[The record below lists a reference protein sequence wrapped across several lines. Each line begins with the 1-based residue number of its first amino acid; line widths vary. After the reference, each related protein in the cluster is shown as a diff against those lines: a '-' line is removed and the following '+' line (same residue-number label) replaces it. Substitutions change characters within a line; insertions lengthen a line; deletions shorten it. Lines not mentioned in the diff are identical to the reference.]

1 MLCIINVPFYI
12 PYIGNIPKYI
22 YLYIYMDMHMLKF
35 LSSSCSIPLL
45 WCTEKLLKTVVYVF
59 LLQFFSSKI
68 LSFTSSI
75 SLLPLALVKVTND
88 FHLAKSNDECSVLI
102 ILGLSA
108 DLYIIDLFLLKT
120 FILLNFSDATLF

>member
-1 MLCIINVPFYI
+1 M
-12 PYIGNIPKYI
+12 

-35 LSSSCSIPLL
+35 LFSSCSIPLL
-45 WCTEKLLKTVVYVF
+45 CCTEKLLKTVMCS
-59 LLQFFSSKI
+59 FSNSSLPKFY
-68 LSFTSSI
+68 SFASSI

-88 FHLAKSNDECSVLI
+88 LHLAKSNDECAVLI

-120 FILLNFSDATLF
+120 FILLNFQMQLSFSFVATILKSSLGCCSLF